1 MVTLFMTSNFSS
13 QYIRLRNLDSLVG
26 TKVSVKNLS
35 VQTHLKSDYY
45 YDSMPMKV
53 IDMIMLTRIG
63 QRGSLRG
70 TSLSIFQQE
79 YHSESFEKSPTDPAH
94 DQLSGHHLAGVV
106 DLSHEGVEE
115 ADLVL
120 TFESPISK
128 LGEKVKRVGR
138 KAMNTGVA
146 FKRYRALYR

>member
-1 MVTLFMTSNFSS
+1 MTSNFSS
-13 QYIRLRNLDSLVG
+13 QCTRLRKLDSLVG

-35 VQTHLKSDYY
+35 VQIHLKGDNY
-45 YDSMPMKV
+45 YDSVPIK
-53 IDMIMLTRIG
+53 IDMIMLTRTGQIG
-63 QRGSLRG
+63 SQRG

-79 YHSESFEKSPTDPAH
+79 YHSEWFEKSPTDPAH
-94 DQLSGHHLAGVV
+94 DQLSGLHLAGVV
-106 DLSHEGVEE
+106 DLSHEGAEE

-120 TFESPISK
+120 TCESPISK